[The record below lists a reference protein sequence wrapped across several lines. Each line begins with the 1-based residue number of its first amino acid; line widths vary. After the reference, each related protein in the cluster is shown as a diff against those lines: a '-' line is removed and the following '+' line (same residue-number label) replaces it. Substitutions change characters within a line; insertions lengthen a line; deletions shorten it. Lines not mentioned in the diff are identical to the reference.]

1 MGTVLPFET
10 IHLYHLNLENFL
22 HRHPPL
28 EDAQGD
34 SGNFSG
40 GKMDPQ
46 EIVHQVIAYLKEQI
60 PIAAFTIGKD
70 AQIVRLSRKL
80 VQCLYCLFQEPS
92 VLLATAS
99 LPDESTG
106 SIHEQDGPSRRL
118 IWRDMLLDLGRGFIA
133 FDHPG

>member
-40 GKMDPQ
+40 VTGC
-46 EIVHQVIAYLKEQI
+46 E
-60 PIAAFTIGKD
+60 FSG
-70 AQIVRLSRKL
+70 
-80 VQCLYCLFQEPS
+80 VQTLPT
-92 VLLATAS
+92 LAV
-99 LPDESTG
+99 G
-106 SIHEQDGPSRRL
+106 
-118 IWRDMLLDLGRGFIA
+118 
-133 FDHPG
+133 

>member
-40 GKMDPQ
+40 GKINTSD
-46 EIVHQVIAYLKEQI
+46 
-60 PIAAFTIGKD
+60 
-70 AQIVRLSRKL
+70 S
-80 VQCLYCLFQEPS
+80 
-92 VLLATAS
+92 
-99 LPDESTG
+99 
-106 SIHEQDGPSRRL
+106 
-118 IWRDMLLDLGRGFIA
+118 
-133 FDHPG
+133 FD